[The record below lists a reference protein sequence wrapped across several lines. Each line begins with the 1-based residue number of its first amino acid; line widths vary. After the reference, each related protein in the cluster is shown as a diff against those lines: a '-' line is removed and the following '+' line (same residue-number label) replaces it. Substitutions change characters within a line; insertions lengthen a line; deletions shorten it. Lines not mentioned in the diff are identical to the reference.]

1 MKLYDLDSC
10 PYCKMVR
17 DRLNELNLTY
27 EKVAVPRDRSQ
38 RQEVFDVSGQW
49 TVPVLVDGDVLGR
62 AHPQDV
68 LGPQQAA
75 GREVPPPLLA
85 LRRLDLVLLGRHHL
99 HGQAVGPQPRQRLH
113 VVAGGAHRGVDQH
126 DTC

>member
-17 DRLNELNLTY
+17 DRLEELNLTY

-49 TVPVLVDGDVLGR
+49 TVPVLVDGDVM
-62 AHPQDV
+62 
-68 LGPQQAA
+68 
-75 GREVPPPLLA
+75 
-85 LRRLDLVLLGRHHL
+85 LDDEEKILPYLDQKYGS
-99 HGQAVGPQPRQRLH
+99 
-113 VVAGGAHRGVDQH
+113 VAR
-126 DTC
+126 